1 MLFVLVILC
10 LAILRIQGA
19 EDKLP
24 TYLRDTFEEINQ
36 QYNGNLKWNECLAN
50 KALEEAT
57 NPQSVVAYLKIR
69 GYKKFS
75 KKDYSTQE
83 DKVRAAFKNP
93 FDRMGTRVSRLP
105 EGTIYGCNGVVDT
118 DGANRIFAV
127 ACVYNNTKLRTV
139 RA

>member
-1 MLFVLVILC
+1 MLFVLAVLC
-10 LAILRIQGA
+10 LAVFGIQGA

-24 TYLRDTFEEINQ
+24 SYLRDTFEEINQ

-50 KALEEAT
+50 KALEEAV
-57 NPQSVVAYLKIR
+57 NPQSVLAYLKIR
-69 GYKKFS
+69 GTKKFS
-75 KKDYSTQE
+75 KKDCSTNA

-93 FDRMGTRVSRLP
+93 FDRMGNRVIRLP

-118 DGANRIFAV
+118 DAANLIFTV